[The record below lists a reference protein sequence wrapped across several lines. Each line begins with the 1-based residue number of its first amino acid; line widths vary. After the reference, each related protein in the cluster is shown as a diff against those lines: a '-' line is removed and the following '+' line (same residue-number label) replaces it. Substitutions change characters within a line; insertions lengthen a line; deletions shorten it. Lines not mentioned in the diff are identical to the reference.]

1 MPISSNRLTF
11 IDAARCYAVFLA
23 LLSHALLTIGIYR
36 KLGADIFHI
45 FQFTRM
51 ATPMFVFMFGF
62 MIELVYVR
70 RAEKNNQSVVSRL
83 FVRSFQCYVAYA
95 LTSLCALLGGFK
107 SLEGF
112 VTSLI
117 FLSDSRFG
125 NILRIYSVMLILS
138 PIIIKLRRIYGV
150 KILYFFLIALLTLH
164 SQIHE
169 VQSFDFGAF
178 GKPLNILFGIG
189 NSLGGPSVAGAFIF
203 YISGMIVAA
212 SLRSSRT
219 NLSLVSFYKSVAFLL
234 LIMGLIGWVMVSDTP
249 VQAWKHFSD
258 FTYRK
263 HNAPGYFIIGTICSL
278 IVIALFSV
286 VFRQGKISK
295 YFSYI
300 MPIGTS
306 SLISYTVG
314 NVILNLFGMYIKG
327 MNLVIFIPCF
337 FGAVILITRN
347 IQKLPFHEQVLAIM
361 NFEYNKVFQRTSR

>member
-1 MPISSNRLTF
+1 
-11 IDAARCYAVFLA
+11 
-23 LLSHALLTIGIYR
+23 
-36 KLGADIFHI
+36 
-45 FQFTRM
+45 
-51 ATPMFVFMFGF
+51 
-62 MIELVYVR
+62 
-70 RAEKNNQSVVSRL
+70 
-83 FVRSFQCYVAYA
+83 
-95 LTSLCALLGGFK
+95 
-107 SLEGF
+107 
-112 VTSLI
+112 
-117 FLSDSRFG
+117 
-125 NILRIYSVMLILS
+125 
-138 PIIIKLRRIYGV
+138 
-150 KILYFFLIALLTLH
+150 
-164 SQIHE
+164 
-169 VQSFDFGAF
+169 
-178 GKPLNILFGIG
+178 
-189 NSLGGPSVAGAFIF
+189 
-203 YISGMIVAA
+203 MIVAA